1 MLCAESA
8 LPSLD
13 LSLDGGEVVHWN
25 LGWRWKRTE
34 RVPSRVTSHFRT
46 LADSELC
53 ALLHSRQHLLYLAF
67 SPPSSKSRMAY
78 APYYPPAPWGPQ
90 QYDPRLRA
98 GWTGWADTPPAD
110 IDDSEVGDQPVVDL
124 FPDPEGG
131 MPSFAPPPKMI
142 EPARSP
148 LKQHTPHQQP
158 KYAHDHLFWGSP
170 AGPPAPAMNDPM
182 LYNLAVETWPPDIQ
196 SHWAEIQADPTVP
209 SSLAPAFTPAHKMG
223 AAAKQS
229 ISYEPNE
236 PAYYPPP
243 MQLALPAP
251 PMGMGMGMGGGG
263 GLPPLMP
270 ADIGYPPGMDMAL
283 VLAPP
288 PPPEPKP
295 FPNYVNNINRPSLP
309 LPPRPPSAPPA
320 MSPAP
325 PPQPIA
331 QIAYGKSPSA
341 KSATFGK
348 SPAVHAMPMYG
359 AKTTPMHSAK
369 ATPMH
374 SAKATPMHS
383 AKGTPAHSAKATPA
397 SATMQIP
404 PGAHPG
410 PFFYTAAVSGDDTA
424 ATKENH
430 PQQQHQ
436 QRKEPKHKS
445 PDTKPLKSA
454 LSRVPFQDPVDQRLG
469 KGPAWDHVSALDE
482 TDPTGRMWAHMGVYP
497 PVEARPKTPEVR
509 KGRKRNASFSG
520 MPTHVAF
527 AQQPGAPYISPVSRN
542 TRFFLFLNVLL
553 MCYAFNSVLF
563 NSRWDAAT

>member
-1 MLCAESA
+1 
-8 LPSLD
+8 
-13 LSLDGGEVVHWN
+13 
-25 LGWRWKRTE
+25 
-34 RVPSRVTSHFRT
+34 
-46 LADSELC
+46 
-53 ALLHSRQHLLYLAF
+53 
-67 SPPSSKSRMAY
+67 
-78 APYYPPAPWGPQ
+78 
-90 QYDPRLRA
+90 
-98 GWTGWADTPPAD
+98 
-110 IDDSEVGDQPVVDL
+110 
-124 FPDPEGG
+124 
-131 MPSFAPPPKMI
+131 
-142 EPARSP
+142 
-148 LKQHTPHQQP
+148 
-158 KYAHDHLFWGSP
+158 
-170 AGPPAPAMNDPM
+170 MNDPM

-251 PMGMGMGMGGGG
+251 PMGMGMGGGG
-263 GLPPLMP
+263 GLPPLIP

-359 AKTTPMHSAK
+359 AKATPMYSAK

-383 AKGTPAHSAKATPA
+383 AKGTPAHSAKVTPA
-397 SATMQIP
+397 SASMQIP

-436 QRKEPKHKS
+436 QTRKEPKHKS

-469 KGPAWDHVSALDE
+469 KGPAWDHVSALDD
-482 TDPTGRMWAHMGVYP
+482 TDPTGKMWAHMGAYP

-527 AQQPGAPYISPVSRN
+527 AQQPGAPYISPQMARSHLTPTGQLEHMTSQLVDQRGPGKLDFAQPMPFPPHGFFESFTPSPPEPEPPSQSRFGN
-542 TRFFLFLNVLL
+542 LFSLGLRGGEGKKESKRKPVPEVDPLFGGQPVASWYYAQAAPPPEKAQAKMHKKAASTAELRFLEQQQGAAAAAAQQQAAVQRSASTKKGKKNAPLPAPPTQFGLNYGDLTGA
-553 MCYAFNSVLF
+553 YAGAIGTGGKSKIK
-563 NSRWDAAT
+563 W